1 LEEPHFK
8 EGLCYNSGLDGIEPE
23 EILADRNQSR
33 TQTVEPKMSKEGKIT
48 LGAGVGVLVAGYMFL
63 ATGSMTLA
71 PLLIIGGLITIG
83 VGIYNL

>member
-1 LEEPHFK
+1 M
-8 EGLCYNSGLDGIEPE
+8 
-23 EILADRNQSR
+23 ADRNTK

-48 LGAGVGVLVAGYMFL
+48 LGVGVAILVAGYMFL

-71 PLLIIGGLITIG
+71 PLLIIGGLMTIG

>member
-1 LEEPHFK
+1 M
-8 EGLCYNSGLDGIEPE
+8 
-23 EILADRNQSR
+23 
-33 TQTVEPKMSKEGKIT
+33 TVQTPTIEPKMSKAGKTT
-48 LGAGVGVLVAGYMFL
+48 LGMGVGVLVVGYMFL

>member
-1 LEEPHFK
+1 VAEK
-8 EGLCYNSGLDGIEPE
+8 IVKS
-23 EILADRNQSR
+23 
-33 TQTVEPKMSKEGKIT
+33 QTVEPKMSKEGKIT

-71 PLLIIGGLITIG
+71 PLLIIGGLVTVG

>member
-1 LEEPHFK
+1 MTDK
-8 EGLCYNSGLDGIEPE
+8 TV
-23 EILADRNQSR
+23 Q
-33 TQTVEPKMSKEGKIT
+33 TQTIEPKMSKAGKIT

-71 PLLIIGGLITIG
+71 PLLIIGGLITVG

>member
-1 LEEPHFK
+1 MA
-8 EGLCYNSGLDGIEPE
+8 NV
-23 EILADRNQSR
+23 R
-33 TQTVEPKMSKEGKIT
+33 TQTVEPKMSTAGKMT
-48 LGAGVGVLVAGYMFL
+48 LSAGVGVLVAGYMFL

>member
-1 LEEPHFK
+1 
-8 EGLCYNSGLDGIEPE
+8 
-23 EILADRNQSR
+23 LADRNSK

>member
-1 LEEPHFK
+1 M
-8 EGLCYNSGLDGIEPE
+8 
-23 EILADRNQSR
+23 ADRNTK

-48 LGAGVGVLVAGYMFL
+48 LGVGVGVLVAGYMFL